1 MSLALRAVV
10 LLIALA
16 GAWDPALTVSRPE
29 PVTIGVRRAAVQ
41 PDVVRAIEASIARAT
56 AGRAR
61 VVAETGAAGGDW
73 CREVD
78 ICVAFADGTADLVG
92 TPARSLLLV
101 DVGAPSAVQAIA
113 AAAWPGHPLERSLL
127 RVWITGGRP
136 GDDVPIAVE
145 VGGVTIDRVTHARG
159 SARVE
164 AVDLTWWPDAAYTTP
179 RVRIGDAADAPALA
193 VSAEIA
199 PAPAEVLVWD
209 GRPSWQGTFVRRALA
224 ADPRL
229 VVRAVHE
236 VTPARRVRQGLTG
249 VPTDDDLSRAQVVL
263 VGGAERLGA
272 TAVGR
277 LERYVRGGGAV
288 IVALDDAPS
297 GPITRL
303 LPEVAGDVRRSLAP
317 IAISSG
323 WRAGEVQ
330 PFAPRDGDV
339 ALATIDGRGGV
350 DVVVER
356 PLGRGRVVVSGA
368 LDGWRWRDDG
378 FDRFWTD
385 TVVRLARA
393 SGPPAAVRPL
403 PAGVGRDGGRFAVV
417 QRGVADGAS
426 WPAIAMPASSSLRAR
441 PSPSGGAWIVD
452 VATGTAPLPLDV
464 AVGDRRASAAWHGAT
479 TIPAAPPSWP
489 RLERLAVVSG
499 GRVIAGADAVT
510 AMAAAV
516 DAVRPRPVPVTWY
529 PMRAWWWFVPV
540 ALALGV
546 DWWRRRRAGRA

>member
-16 GAWDPALTVSRPE
+16 GVWDPALTVSRRE
-29 PVTIGVRRAAVQ
+29 PLTIGVRRAAVQ
-41 PDVVRAIEASIARAT
+41 SDVVRALEASIARAT

-61 VVAETGAAGGDW
+61 VVAETATTGSGW
-73 CREVD
+73 CRDVD
-78 ICVAFADGTADLVG
+78 VCVALADGTADLTG
-92 TPARSLLLV
+92 SPSRPLLLV
-101 DVGAPSAVQAIA
+101 DVGAPASAQVVA

-127 RVWITGGRP
+127 RVWIAGGRQ

-145 VGGVTIDRVTHARG
+145 VGGVTIDRVAHPRG

-164 AVDLTWWPDAAYTTP
+164 AVDLAWWPDAANATP
-179 RVRIGDAADAPALA
+179 RVRIGSAADGPALA
-193 VSAEIA
+193 VSAEVA
-199 PAPAEVLVWD
+199 AAPAEVLAWD

-229 VVRAVHE
+229 LVRAVHE
-236 VTPARRVRQGLTG
+236 VTPARRVRQGVAG
-249 VPTDDDLSRAQVVL
+249 VPTDDDLRRAQAVL

-272 TAVGR
+272 AAVSR
-277 LERYVRGGGAV
+277 LEYYVRGGGAV
-288 IVALDDAPS
+288 IVALDEPPS

-303 LPEVAGDVRRSLAP
+303 LPDLGGDVRRSLAP
-317 IAISSG
+317 VAISPG

-339 ALATIDGRGGV
+339 ALATLAGDARAG
-350 DVVVER
+350 VVVER
-356 PLGRGRVVVSGA
+356 PLGRGRVVASGA

-393 SGPPAAVRPL
+393 SGPSATVRAL
-403 PAGVGRDGGRFAVV
+403 PSAPGRADGRFAVV
-417 QRGVADGAS
+417 RRGWDDDAP
-426 WPAIAMPASSSLRAR
+426 WPPLTLPASSSLRPR
-441 PSPSGGAWIVD
+441 PSATAGAWIVD
-452 VATGTAPLPLDV
+452 VAAGAAPMPLDV
-464 AVGDRRASAAWHGAT
+464 AIGDQRASATWRGAA
-479 TIPAAPPSWP
+479 TIPVDPPSWP
-489 RLERLAVVSG
+489 RLERLAAASG
-499 GRVIAGADAVT
+499 GRVVAGADAAST
-510 AMAAAV
+510 IAAV
-516 DAVRPRPVPVTWY
+516 VDAMPRRQVPAAWH

-540 ALALGV
+540 VLALGL